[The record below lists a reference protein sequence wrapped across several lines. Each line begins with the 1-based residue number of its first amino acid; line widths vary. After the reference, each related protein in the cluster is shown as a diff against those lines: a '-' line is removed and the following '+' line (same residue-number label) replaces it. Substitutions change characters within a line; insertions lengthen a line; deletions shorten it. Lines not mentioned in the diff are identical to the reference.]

1 MILSVGEILV
11 DMIGAE
17 TDQGFFYERKA
28 GGAPF
33 NVACTIKK
41 MGGNCAFIGSVGC
54 DLVGDF
60 LVDTVKSLG
69 VDGAVVQNET
79 RNTTLAFV
87 NLDASGERS
96 FCFYRKHTADYA
108 MPPIDDEYFEQ
119 ASMIHFGTLMLSE
132 KEGREYLEREMQRAR
147 QASKKVSLDVNF
159 RADIFPDKET
169 AVAIYKKF
177 MQYADIIKFSEDEV
191 ALFTQE
197 YVEAL
202 SQSKLVC
209 ITLGKAG
216 SRWMYQGRSN
226 SVSSI
231 SVKPIDT
238 TGAGDAFYGAFL
250 TKIDGKQWKD
260 ELLDQACRFGNV
272 CGALNTTKRGA
283 VDAIPTLEQVN
294 QLI

>member
-11 DMIGAE
+11 DMIGAQTE
-17 TDQGFFYERKA
+17 SGFFYERKA

-33 NVACTIKK
+33 NVACTVKK

-54 DLVGDF
+54 DLIGDF
-60 LVDTVKSLG
+60 LIDTVNGLG
-69 VDGAVVQNET
+69 IDGEIVQDKT

-96 FCFYRKHTADYA
+96 FCFYRKHTADYV
-108 MPPIDDEYFEQ
+108 MPSIADKFFDE
-119 ASMIHFGTLMLSE
+119 ASIIHFGSLMLSE
-132 KEGREYLEREMQRAR
+132 EEGRGFLQREMQRAHT
-147 QASKKVSLDVNF
+147 AGKKVSFDVNF
-159 RADIFPDKET
+159 RTDIFPDKQT
-169 AVAIYKKF
+169 AIAIYKQF

-191 ALFTQE
+191 DLFTQE
-197 YVEAL
+197 YVDGL

-216 SRWMYQGRSN
+216 SRWMYQGKSRN
-226 SVSSI
+226 VPSI
-231 SVKPIDT
+231 SVKPVDT

-250 TKIDGKQWKD
+250 TKIDGKEWSE
-260 ELLDQACRFGNV
+260 ELLNQACRFGNV

-283 VDAIPTLEQVN
+283 VDAIPALEQVN

>member
-17 TDQGFFYERKA
+17 TDHGFFYERKA

-33 NVACTIKK
+33 NVACAIKK

-54 DLVGDF
+54 DLIGEF
-60 LVDTVKSLG
+60 LIDTVKGLG
-69 VDGAVVQNET
+69 IDGVVEQNKT

-87 NLDASGERS
+87 NLDAFGERS
-96 FCFYRKHTADYA
+96 FCFYRKHTADYV
-108 MPPIDDEYFEQ
+108 MPPIPPVYFEQ
-119 ASMIHFGTLMLSE
+119 ASMIHFGSLMLSE
-132 KEGREYLEREMQRAR
+132 SEGREYLEREMERAR
-147 QASKKVSLDVNF
+147 QAGKKISFDVNF
-159 RADIFPDKET
+159 RDDIFPDKQT

-177 MQYADIIKFSEDEV
+177 MEYADVIKFSEDEV
-191 ALFTQE
+191 ALFTKE
-197 YVEAL
+197 YVEKL

-226 SVSSI
+226 QVSSI
-231 SVKPIDT
+231 AVTPIDT

-250 TKIDGKQWKD
+250 TKIDAQQWND